1 MNAMPYLDVICR
13 RMVDSYRKAY
23 GDDIEA
29 IFLYG
34 SYARGDFNEASDLD
48 FVAIVKGERTDLQN
62 KCHAVWNDSGK
73 IDLEYDV
80 VSTPTVIP
88 SSEFAKYKD
97 SLPYYRNI
105 AREGHRID

>member
-48 FVAIVKGERTDLQN
+48 FVAIVKVERTDLQN

-73 IDLEYDV
+73 IDLE
-80 VSTPTVIP
+80 VSICAELFLF
-88 SSEFAKYKD
+88 SSVGDKTFSFGRK
-97 SLPYYRNI
+97 
-105 AREGHRID
+105 